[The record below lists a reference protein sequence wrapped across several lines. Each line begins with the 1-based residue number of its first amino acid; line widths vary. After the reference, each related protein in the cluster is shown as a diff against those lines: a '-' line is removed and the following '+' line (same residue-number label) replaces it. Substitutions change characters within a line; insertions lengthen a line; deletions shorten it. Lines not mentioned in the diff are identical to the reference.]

1 LRQLQPLACEDEFA
15 MNVPNILLAAP
26 EIWVFGMACV
36 ILLLDLFLREERRG
50 IVQLLAMV
58 TVIIAAFLT
67 LRAEYVRDGAAI
79 ATTFNGSFL
88 RDTMGDVLK
97 LFTYF
102 IVALVFIYAKF
113 YLRRFNVFRADF
125 YTLALFAL
133 LGIMLLISANSLV
146 MIYLGLELTS
156 LSSYALVAY
165 NRDSS
170 RGSEAAMKYFVL
182 GSMASGMLLY
192 GMSMIYGATGSL
204 DLDTIGAA
212 VSSGSRDDL
221 VLVFGLTFLVVGLAF
236 KLGVVPFHMW
246 IPDVYEGAPAGVTL
260 FIAAVPKMAAFA
272 MMFRLLQTGL
282 GELHAD
288 WQQMLAVLSLLSIV
302 LGNVAAIAQTNIKRM
317 LAYST
322 ISHMGFVLLGFLPGN
337 SEGYGASMYY
347 VIVYSL
353 MTAAAFGTLILL
365 SSRGIEAENL
375 DDFKGLNHRNNWY
388 AAVMAMVMFSMAGVP
403 VFVGFF
409 AKWLVIQATLNAGMA
424 WLAIVAVVFSVI
436 GAFYYLRVVK
446 LMYFDDPETVEP
458 INAPLDFRLALS
470 LNGVLVIG
478 LGVFSGSLIALCM
491 KSFGA

>member
-1 LRQLQPLACEDEFA
+1 
-15 MNVPNILLAAP
+15 MNVSNILLAAP
-26 EIWVFGMACV
+26 EIWVFTMACV
-36 ILLLDLFLREERRG
+36 ILLVDLFLREERRG
-50 IVQLLAMV
+50 IIQLLAMA
-58 TVIIAAFLT
+58 TVIFAGFIT
-67 LRAEYVRDGAAI
+67 MRAEYVHDGTFI
-79 ATTFNGSFL
+79 ATAFNDSFL
-88 RDTMGDVLK
+88 RDPMGDVLK

-102 IVALVFIYAKF
+102 IVALVFVYAKS
-113 YLRRFNVFRADF
+113 YLRQFNMFRADF
-125 YTLALFAL
+125 YTLSLFAL

-156 LSSYALVAY
+156 LSTYALVAY
-165 NRDSS
+165 DRDSS

-204 DLDTIGAA
+204 NLDTIGAA
-212 VSSGSRDDL
+212 VSSGKRDDL
-221 VLVFGLTFLVVGLAF
+221 ILVFGLVFLVVGLAF

-272 MMFRLLQTGL
+272 MAFRLLQTGL

-288 WQQMLAVLSLLSIV
+288 WQQMLAVLSVLSIV

-322 ISHMGFVLLGFLPGN
+322 ISHMGFILLGFAPGTGA
-337 SEGYGASMYY
+337 GYGASMYY

-353 MTAAAFGTLILL
+353 MTAAAFATIILL
-365 SSRGIEAENL
+365 SSRGVEAEHL
-375 DDFKGLNHRNNWY
+375 DDFKGLNQRNSWY

-409 AKWLVIQATLNAGMA
+409 AKWLVIQATLQAGML
-424 WLAIVAVVFSVI
+424 WLAVVAVVFSVV

-446 LMYFDDPETVEP
+446 LMYFDDPETEVP
-458 INAPLDFRLALS
+458 INATLDFSLALS

-478 LGVFSGSLIALCM
+478 LGIFSGSLIAVCM
-491 KSFGA
+491 RSFAA